1 MSRIYISDADR
12 RKYDEKVIEWGE
24 KGAAHNIGH
33 TPVSPD
39 NRTTIAKDGA
49 QNNIAAN
56 STERQKQRT
65 FT

>member
-1 MSRIYISDADR
+1 MGKLFISPEER
-12 RKYDEKVIEWGE
+12 KKYDEKTIEWGE

-33 TPVSPD
+33 TPVSPN
-39 NRTTIAKDGA
+39 NRTTITLGGA
-49 QNNIAAN
+49 NDNIAAN

>member
-1 MSRIYISDADR
+1 MKINTTPAQRAEYERRIT
-12 RKYDEKVIEWGE
+12 EWGE
-24 KGAAHNIGH
+24 RGTAHNIAH

-39 NRTTIAKDGA
+39 NRTTISLGGA
-49 QNNIAAN
+49 NSNIPIN